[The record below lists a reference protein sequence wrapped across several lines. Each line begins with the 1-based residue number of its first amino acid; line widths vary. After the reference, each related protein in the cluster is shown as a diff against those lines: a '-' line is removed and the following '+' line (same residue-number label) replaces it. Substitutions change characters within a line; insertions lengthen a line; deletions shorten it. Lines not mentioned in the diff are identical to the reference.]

1 MYSVVVNLRSP
12 KDWRLKV
19 QEFVAR
25 LEDRFNGRLL
35 LLVALPSPSDLLYDS
50 NVLVVLDDIRPG
62 DLEAVVSLAPED
74 VNPLVVPSGDRDAID
89 AFLNYEKDDID
100 KDEWLSRV
108 GQFARSLKGKLG
120 DRFLLLM
127 ALPSKFISSSSLFV
141 KR

>member
-1 MYSVVVNLRSP
+1 MSRDGLKVTTLLLTKLLTGYYFGRVIKPHRHQAMMYSVVVNLRSP

-25 LEDRFNGRLL
+25 LEDRFDGRLL

-89 AFLNYEKDDID
+89 AFL
-100 KDEWLSRV
+100 
-108 GQFARSLKGKLG
+108 LKGGLRIGHKG
-120 DRFLLLM
+120 
-127 ALPSKFISSSSLFV
+127 
-141 KR
+141 